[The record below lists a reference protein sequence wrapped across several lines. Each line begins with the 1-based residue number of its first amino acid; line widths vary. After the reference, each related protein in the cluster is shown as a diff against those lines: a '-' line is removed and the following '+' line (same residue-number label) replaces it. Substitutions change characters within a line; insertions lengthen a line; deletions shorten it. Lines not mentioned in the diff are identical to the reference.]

1 MSYYILLYLR
11 KFVHNA
17 ADLLD
22 AHIVPMRWDVH
33 NIWWVEFKWWG
44 KFWHSWF
51 PPMVRGTYEAF
62 TSLDVWANIHVYGK
76 QPFVLNVTVLFQ
88 ICLLPG
94 SSQHPR
100 TRALT
105 GIRLLLFWVLGFD
118 QRMMNT
124 MTRLMHISTLWV
136 SVLLF
141 LCEGLCFRAYKW
153 GICLNLANECDG
165 DLKGLVILSIN

>member
-1 MSYYILLYLR
+1 MARKGLCIILYLR

-33 NIWWVEFKWWG
+33 NIWWVEFEWWS

-94 SSQHPR
+94 SSQHKNSSFDR
-100 TRALT
+100 YSVAFVLSTWLSSWVTNGWWTRWRDWCT
-105 GIRLLLFWVLGFD
+105 F
-118 QRMMNT
+118 QRYGWAFC
-124 MTRLMHISTLWV
+124 SSSAKV
-136 SVLLF
+136 CASVLT
-141 LCEGLCFRAYKW
+141 
-153 GICLNLANECDG
+153 NEAFAWT
-165 DLKGLVILSIN
+165 